1 MLRYDLKSHDE
12 EHEKI
17 EFAHFLENELDGIIM
32 DPAFSR
38 TFDHGYF
45 SYAKLNNPPG
55 NFKDF
60 RILND
65 PVLSSGNQVV
75 ELNGK
80 SIHEMISYG
89 KSINAKYILVDTDN
103 NESFL
108 DDLYNE
114 KIKKP
119 FLIKIFD
126 TQEQGF
132 NKIKIKIFQIDYSQY
147 DFEN

>member
-1 MLRYDLKSHDE
+1 M
-12 EHEKI
+12 
-17 EFAHFLENELDGIIM
+17 
-32 DPAFSR
+32 
-38 TFDHGYF
+38 
-45 SYAKLNNPPG
+45 
-55 NFKDF
+55 
-60 RILND
+60 ND